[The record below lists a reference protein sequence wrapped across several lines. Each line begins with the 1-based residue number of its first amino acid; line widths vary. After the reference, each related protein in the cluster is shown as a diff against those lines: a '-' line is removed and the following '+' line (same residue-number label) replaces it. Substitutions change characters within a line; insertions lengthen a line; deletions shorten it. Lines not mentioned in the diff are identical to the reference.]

1 MLYNVA
7 LEDLD
12 LARTGMDAGGSMVV
26 RLLDGSSLTLQNYG
40 SQGASTFQLADSTWH
55 YDRES
60 GAWSQE

>member
-12 LARTGMDAGGSMVV
+12 PAKTGMDSKGSMVIC
-26 RLLDGSSLTLQNYG
+26 LTDGSSLTLRNY
-40 SQGASTFQLADSTWH
+40 SEQGAAVFQLSDSTWH